1 MPQLTRIDAII
12 AETVRLEG
20 DKYTNISGDK
30 GGPTRNGVTLKYI
43 RGIGLQGGDLNKDGV
58 VDHLDV
64 QLVTPD
70 IAAVFFK
77 EDFYYHPKINLL
89 PEPLQAPVFDHA
101 VNSGPAQAII
111 TLQKVLRKLV
121 RWMPADGVLGQKTA
135 AMAKE
140 AIEKYTTKTVVN
152 ALVDGRK
159 AFYTALA
166 AEDHS
171 QEKFLKGWHN
181 RAESFRMK

>member
-1 MPQLTRIDAII
+1 MPQHDRIDGII
-12 AETVRLEG
+12 ADTLKNEG
-20 DKYTNISGDK
+20 DKYTDIPGDK

-58 VDHLDV
+58 IDFHDV
-64 QLVTPD
+64 QLVSPEV
-70 IAAVFFK
+70 AAVFFK
-77 EDFYYHPKINLL
+77 EDFFYHPHIDLL
-89 PEPLQAPVFDHA
+89 PVELQAQVFDHA
-101 VNSGPAQAII
+101 VNSGPARAII
-111 TLQKVLRKLV
+111 TLQRVLSRLV

-135 AMAKE
+135 ATAKE
-140 AIEKYTTKTVVN
+140 AIDKYATKAVVN

-171 QEKFLKGWHN
+171 QEKFLKGWLN
-181 RAESFRMK
+181 RAESFRVK